1 MDDSCTRTDGLDPC
15 EPLCDRLRVAR
26 LLIVEDDASIAR
38 LVQDHLARAGH
49 DVTVSH
55 DGEDALARAEQARPD
70 LVILDVML
78 PGRSGLEVCAALRRA
93 PPPQPVVLML
103 TARQSEEDAVAGFEA
118 GADDYVRKPF
128 GVTELVRRVEA
139 LLVLGRRQR
148 AARAQIVSIGT
159 LAIDLGARTV
169 SVGGKAVHLTPKEL
183 DLLAHLAQRPR
194 VAIDRE
200 TLLADVWGYKHAGY
214 ARTVDSHVTRI
225 RKKLAAAGLPGELIA
240 TIHGSGYR
248 LDADP
253 RVEGSP

>member
-1 MDDSCTRTDGLDPC
+1 M
-15 EPLCDRLRVAR
+15 AR
-26 LLIVEDDASIAR
+26 LLIVEDDPAIALLLR
-38 LVQDHLARAGH
+38 DHLARAGH
-49 DVTVSH
+49 EVTLSH
-55 DGEDALARAEQARPD
+55 DGVDALARVDGQLPD
-70 LVILDVML
+70 LVVLDVML
-78 PGRSGLEVCAALRRA
+78 PGRSGLEVCAAIRRR

-139 LLVLGRRQR
+139 LLVLGRRQQR
-148 AARAQIVSIGT
+148 AAAEPRIAIGA
-159 LAIDLGARTV
+159 LVIDLGARVV
-169 SVGGKAVHLTPKEL
+169 SVSGKMVHLTPKEL

-194 VAIDRE
+194 VVIDRE
-200 TLLADVWGYKHAGY
+200 TLLSDVWGYQHAGY

-225 RKKLAAAGLPGELIA
+225 RKKLAAAGLPGELIT

-253 RVEGSP
+253 GSEGSP